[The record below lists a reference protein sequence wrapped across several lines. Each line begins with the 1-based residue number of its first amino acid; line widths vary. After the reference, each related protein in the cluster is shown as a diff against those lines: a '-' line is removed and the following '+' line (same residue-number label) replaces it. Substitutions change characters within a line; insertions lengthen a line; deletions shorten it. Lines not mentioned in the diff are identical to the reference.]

1 MDPVTR
7 ISFNTHVLIKLP
19 SDNLKIC
26 ELKADSDISLGK
38 FGAFRTNDVIGFP
51 FGTTF
56 EIQYDNLADDENIPN
71 VKKVDASKS
80 SKEKFKIPVGNLK
93 VIDSNFLAGRI
104 ANGSGSDEEFTPQPE
119 LQLIGNSDSNKNLI
133 NIGSSIQ
140 KLSSEE
146 IEQLKLQSASGEDII
161 NKMIEAHGSFHQKTV
176 FSQEKYLKRKKQK
189 FAKRFTVEYLSSSGL
204 LQYLLDK
211 GDVVRAMDMSE
222 ESLGMILNLAN
233 IRSSGT
239 YLCVDETG
247 GLLVYAMLERMFGGD
262 TNDTAT
268 GQIIVV
274 HENEHANLDLLK
286 FSNYTEE
293 FIQTHV
299 KTISVLEYFE
309 PPKLAE
315 VEGALKPL
323 SDDELKAMK
332 SNKKGAYYRRLKWYN
347 GQLNIIDWATK
358 LQYDGLVV
366 ASTLHLPSF
375 VPRLGERVHGSRPI
389 VCYSQFRETLLEL
402 SHVLYDDL
410 RYLAPSVMETR
421 CRPFQTIRGRLH
433 PAMTM
438 RGGGG
443 YLMWCHRVLPV
454 DPSEVKAPVPFIAE
468 DSVTTEAKKQKTE

>member
-7 ISFNTHVLIKLP
+7 ISLNTHVLVKLP

-38 FGAFRTNDVIGFP
+38 FGAFRTNDIIGYP

-56 EIQYDNLADDENIPN
+56 EIRYDNIADDENVSK
-71 VKKVDASKS
+71 VKSADGSKS
-80 SKEKFKIPVGNLK
+80 TKEKFKIPVGDLK
-93 VIDSNFLAGRI
+93 VIDNRLLASR
-104 ANGSGSDEEFTPQPE
+104 ATNGSGSDEEFTPQPE
-119 LQLIGNSDSNKNLI
+119 LQLIGNSESNKNLI

-161 NKMIEAHGSFHQKTV
+161 NKIIGAHGSFHQKTV
-176 FSQEKYLKRKKQK
+176 YSQEKYLKRKKQK

-247 GLLVYAMLERMFGGD
+247 GLLVYALLERMFGGN
-262 TNDTAT
+262 NDSTA
-268 GQIIVV
+268 GGKILVV

-293 FIQTHV
+293 FIQEHV
-299 KTISVLEYFE
+299 KTISILDYFE
-309 PPKLAE
+309 PPKLE
-315 VEGALKPL
+315 DVKEALTPL

-375 VPRLGERVHGSRPI
+375 IPKLGERVHGSRPI

-454 DPSEVKAPVPFIAE
+454 DPSEVKSLMPVPVG
-468 DSVTTEAKKQKTE
+468 DSVTTETKKQKIE